1 MEPIR
6 PGDDEAVEAYLDE
19 RLTVAE
25 KEAFESRLGQS
36 PALREYAAFVR
47 TVREAGRRAKH
58 APLPPGMADRI
69 MDRVLAPPPPAPA
82 LTPRAVALAAA
93 CLVLGVFIGR
103 LGSPGQPGGQVRLWL
118 DAPKARQ
125 VSVAGDFTDWR
136 PVPLTRRGPRWE
148 TELELPPGRY
158 QYVFIVNEKVM
169 VVDPRSRE
177 LERDARGRLYSVLD
191 LMDERL

>member
-6 PGDDEAVEAYLDE
+6 REDDEDLEAYLAG
-19 RLTVAE
+19 RFPAAE
-25 KEAFESRLGQS
+25 SEAFELRLERS
-36 PALREYAAFVR
+36 AALREHAAFVR
-47 TVREAGRRAKH
+47 TLRDAGRKAKE
-58 APLPPGMADRI
+58 APVPPGMADRI
-69 MDRVLAPPPPAPA
+69 MGRVIAPPPPAPVFR
-82 LTPRAVALAAA
+82 PWAVAFAAA

-103 LGSPGQPGGQVRLWL
+103 VAAPRHAEGQVRLWL
-118 DAPKARQ
+118 DAPRARQ
-125 VSVAGDFTDWR
+125 VAVAGDFTDWK

-158 QYVFIVNEKVM
+158 QYVFIVNDKVM

-191 LMDERL
+191 ILDERL